1 MRPNDWALIN
11 VVAENNRHL
20 NDMPLFIHGL
30 ACHTSRPHDMEVRYK
45 EKPWT
50 ETSLWYKLV

>member
-1 MRPNDWALIN
+1 MRTPEWVLIN

-30 ACHTSRPHDMEVRYK
+30 ACFTLDFTTWRYVIG
-45 EKPWT
+45 EKP
-50 ETSLWYKLV
+50 